1 MKLAGNKTVIFFCI
15 YVCACYRRYAVP
27 SLAWLGVTS
36 DMLQDVPSSACQP
49 LTPRDRAQLTNLKTR
64 LAGCCP
70 GWLPELEEMEGLG
83 LKADIEALY
92 AVMGHA
98 GLATELAKRM
108 MQRQYL
114 Q

>member
-1 MKLAGNKTVIFFCI
+1 
-15 YVCACYRRYAVP
+15 
-27 SLAWLGVTS
+27 
-36 DMLQDVPSSACQP
+36 MLQDVPSSACQP
-49 LTPRDRAQLTNLKTR
+49 LTPRDKAQLVNLKAR

-70 GWLPELEEMEGLG
+70 RWLPELKEMEGLG

-98 GLATELAKRM
+98 GLAQELAKRM

-114 Q
+114 E